1 MNRKEFI
8 EIRFES
14 IKDIIVKQIKL
25 MVDNEFPQHMMDTV
39 IRDIIKASTKLY
51 KFDKNQVNELKNLAN
66 LS

>member
-1 MNRKEFI
+1 MNEN
-8 EIRFES
+8 FE
-14 IKDIIVKQIKL
+14 QIKNIIINEINL
-25 MVDNEFPQHMMDTV
+25 MINDEFPQHMMDAV

>member
-25 MVDNEFPQHMMDTV
+25 MVDNEFPQHMMDTI

-51 KFDKNQVNELKNLAN
+51 KFDKNQVNELKNLVN